1 MTPAS
6 TAPPRWLRR
15 FAERLLDPHDREFL
29 LADLDDEYAARRS
42 AGRGA
47 GGWYLAQA
55 VHASWTRRLE
65 RRRLVAAGVER
76 RSGGNMWHA
85 LWSDAMAG
93 VRGFRRSPGAVA
105 VIILSLALGIGA
117 ATAMFT
123 VVRGVLLTPLPYRDP
138 AGIVTIWS
146 KWIRFD
152 KTWVSDQEVLDYR
165 ARSRTMSA
173 VAAWDVTRVT
183 LTGAGDAVRVGA
195 ALATANTFDVLGARP
210 IVGRTFTE
218 DEARAGGDA
227 DHPVLVVLSYG
238 LWQRQFGGDPGAL
251 NRHLEVNGRAA
262 TILGVMPR
270 GFQLPTDFV
279 DDAAEP
285 SELWVPMYL
294 DPKQAE
300 RGSHG
305 FYAAGR
311 LKPGATARQASDDLG
326 SIATA
331 LTSEGQ
337 YPPQIHFTAF
347 AVPVAD
353 EILGGVRR
361 PLYVLL
367 GAVGFLLLIACA
379 NAGALLL
386 ARAESRQREFAT
398 RTAIGA
404 TRGRLV
410 RQQLVEGFVLAVVA
424 SGAGLSLAFGAK
436 RALDAIGPTA
446 IPRAGAVAVDWHVA
460 LFLAV
465 ACGVAAILCSLPPAF
480 RASRIGLVGNLRDGG
495 AQISAGGHRL
505 RLRNAL
511 VIAQLTLALLLLA
524 GTGLMLRSLWS
535 LEKVDLGFDPAH
547 VMTARIA
554 LPSRPYATPPQVN
567 AFFSALLDRIRAI
580 PGVKSAGIIRALPI
594 GSTIGDR
601 GMLVDGYAPPEGEG
615 TQGDWQVATDG
626 ALEALGER
634 LVRGRFF
641 TGADTLEAEPVA
653 LVNETMAAKFWAGR
667 DPIGG
672 RFKSGGPATP
682 WITVVGIVGDV
693 RHNGVTSAIK
703 PKFYRPYSQWSQNAG
718 FAVNQGT
725 IVVRTTGDPD
735 SVAGALRAATQSID
749 PAIPLAAMRP
759 MTDVV
764 NTALTA
770 PRLTSAVFIAFAA
783 VALLLSAVGVYG
795 LLVYLVSQRS
805 HEIGIRVAI
814 GAGRRQ
820 IVGLVFGH
828 GLRLAATGIAIGV
841 TLAAL
846 MARTLTGLLYGVPAL
861 DPVTFTIVPALMLVV
876 ALVASLI
883 PARRAAAVDP
893 VVALKRI

>member
-1 MTPAS
+1 MTPV
-6 TAPPRWLRR
+6 APPRWLRR
-15 FAERLLDPHDREFL
+15 VAARLLDERDREFM
-29 LADLDDEYAARRS
+29 LADLDEEFGARRA

-47 GGWYLAQA
+47 VGWYLAQA
-55 VHASWTRRLE
+55 LHASWTRRAE
-65 RRRLVAAGVER
+65 RRRLIAAGAIAR
-76 RSGGNMWHA
+76 PGGNMSHA
-85 LWSDAMAG
+85 LWSDVVSG
-93 VRGFRRSPGAVA
+93 IRGFRRSPGATLI
-105 VIILSLALGIGA
+105 IILSLALGIGA
-117 ATAMFT
+117 ATAMFA
-123 VVRGVLLTPLPYRDP
+123 VVRGVLLAPLPYRDP
-138 AGIVTIWS
+138 AGIVMIWS

-152 KTWVSDQEVLDYR
+152 KTWVSDQEVLDDR
-165 ARSRTMSA
+165 ARTRTMSD
-173 VAAWDVTRVT
+173 VAAWDSTRVT

-210 IVGRTFTE
+210 ILGRTFTE
-218 DEARAGGDA
+218 DESRGGGP
-227 DHPVLVVLSYG
+227 DHPTLVVLSYG
-238 LWQRQFGGDPGAL
+238 LWQRQFGGDPDVTH
-251 NRHLEVNGRAA
+251 RHLEVNGRPAA
-262 TILGVMPR
+262 IIGVMPR

-285 SELWVPMYL
+285 SEMWVPMYF
-294 DPKQAE
+294 DPAHTD

-311 LKPGATARQASDDLG
+311 LTPGVTAKQASDDLA
-326 SIATA
+326 SIASA

-337 YPPQIHFTAF
+337 YPPQMHFTAF

-404 TRGRLV
+404 SRGRLV
-410 RQQLVEGFVLAVVA
+410 RQQLIEGFVLAVVA
-424 SGAGLSLAFGAK
+424 SGAGLFLAFGAK
-436 RALDAIGPTA
+436 RALDAIGPAA
-446 IPRAGAVAVDWHVA
+446 IPRADLVTVDWPVA
-460 LFLAV
+460 LFLAAV
-465 ACGVAAILCSLPPAF
+465 CATATILCSLPPAF
-480 RASRIGLVGNLRDGG
+480 RASRVGLAGSLRDGG
-495 AQISAGGHRL
+495 AQVSTGGHRL

-511 VIAQLTLALLLLA
+511 VVAQMTLALLLLA

-535 LEKVDLGFDPAH
+535 LENVDLGFDPSH

-554 LPSRPYATPPQVN
+554 LPLRPYETMGQIN
-567 AFFSALLDRIRAI
+567 TFFGTLLDRIRVI
-580 PGVKSAGIIRALPI
+580 PGVKAAGIIRALPI
-594 GSTIGDR
+594 GTTIGDR
-601 GMLVDGYAPPEGEG
+601 GMVVDGYTPPEGEG

-641 TGADTLEAEPVA
+641 TAGDTLESQPVA

-672 RFKSGGPATP
+672 RFKSGAPETP

-693 RHNGVTSAIK
+693 RHNGITSRIK
-703 PKFYRPYSQWSQNAG
+703 PKFYRPYTQWSQTAG
-718 FAVNQGT
+718 FSLNQGT
-725 IVVRTTGDPD
+725 IVVRTTGDPER
-735 SVAGALRAATQSID
+735 VAGALRAATRSID
-749 PAIPLAAMRP
+749 PAIPLAAMQP
-759 MTDVV
+759 MTEVV
-764 NTALTA
+764 DTALTA
-770 PRLTSAVFIAFAA
+770 PRLTSVVFVAFAA

-795 LLVYLVSQRS
+795 LLVFLVGQRS

-828 GLRLAATGIAIGV
+828 GLRLAAAGIVIGV
-841 TLAAL
+841 AL
-846 MARTLTGLLYGVPAL
+846 SALLARTLTTLLYGVAPL
-861 DPVTFTIVPALMLVV
+861 DPITFAVAPLFMLIV
-876 ALVASLI
+876 ALVASLV
-883 PARRAAAVDP
+883 PARRAASVDP
-893 VVALKRI
+893 VVALKRL